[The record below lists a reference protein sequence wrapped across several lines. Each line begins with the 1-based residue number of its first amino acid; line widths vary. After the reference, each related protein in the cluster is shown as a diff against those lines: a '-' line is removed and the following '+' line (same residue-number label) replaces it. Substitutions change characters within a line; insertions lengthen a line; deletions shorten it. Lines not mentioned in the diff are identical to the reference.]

1 MKGDMRRLVI
11 LKSVIELYIERGE
24 PVGSRV
30 IADEVLRDVSS
41 ATIRNDMAALEQMG
55 YLHQPHTSAGRI
67 PTSRGYR
74 FYINQL
80 MRREP
85 LSEENRRRIEGEL
98 VMGDLNPKELVRS
111 ASELLADM
119 TDCASISAAGRMNE
133 AIITKVDVIPIGR
146 RLYALLMGTSSGS
159 AETRVVRLE
168 IDVTPEQRAFFVRF
182 IRENIVGTR
191 IESLSNEKIV
201 ELGLGLGS
209 YNVGLVPL
217 LYGVYAITR
226 ALQQEQVSI
235 YNESSIL
242 RHGIL
247 KPEDFA
253 LLLDQK
259 QRIIELV
266 ESDPTGLT
274 IRFGGSRGGLSLE
287 NSSLIISPFRQA
299 GGILGY
305 FGIIGPR
312 RMDYGRVIPVVE
324 YLADTVTRLL
334 TDGLEEDR
342 SKPARPDGSSR
353 GGKIVRL

>member
-119 TDCASISAAGRMNE
+119 TDCASISAAGRMSWSMPLTWP
-133 AIITKVDVIPIGR
+133 AIRLPVSVSPSNTARR
-146 RLYALLMGTSSGS
+146 RLPS
-159 AETRVVRLE
+159 
-168 IDVTPEQRAFFVRF
+168 
-182 IRENIVGTR
+182 
-191 IESLSNEKIV
+191 
-201 ELGLGLGS
+201 
-209 YNVGLVPL
+209 
-217 LYGVYAITR
+217 VYC
-226 ALQQEQVSI
+226 S
-235 YNESSIL
+235 SSIL
-242 RHGIL
+242 SAPAFSRRTYSRL
-247 KPEDFA
+247 MRFFST
-253 LLLDQK
+253 
-259 QRIIELV
+259 R
-266 ESDPTGLT
+266 TGVPPMRPVT
-274 IRFGGSRGGLSLE
+274 MVSLSLA
-287 NSSLIISPFRQA
+287 LIRA
-299 GGILGY
+299 AL
-305 FGIIGPR
+305 
-312 RMDYGRVIPVVE
+312 
-324 YLADTVTRLL
+324 
-334 TDGLEEDR
+334 
-342 SKPARPDGSSR
+342 
-353 GGKIVRL
+353 